1 MLNKYVEHKLKLKVN
16 THLSLAGLDNNVD
29 LSSLIEKVKELG
41 NYRITWKQNIPTDIE
56 MYLDTHK
63 IEVQS
68 GKYYI
73 FSESGDFKHQLF
85 SSEFI
90 EFNLKEMREY
100 KLNKLLKEI

>member
-1 MLNKYVEHKLKLKVN
+1 MIEDYVESKLRQKVKL
-16 THLSLAGLDNNVD
+16 HLSNAGLDSNNID
-29 LSSLIEKVKELG
+29 ISSLVNNIKELG

-56 MYLDTHK
+56 MYLENHK
-63 IEVQS
+63 VTVES

-90 EFNLKEMREY
+90 SFDLKEMREY
-100 KLNKLLKEI
+100 KLNKILK